1 MKVHLVVCLPLPAPE
16 TESQTSS
23 LDPGGYGALKRLAL
37 ALSLAAGLVLAILLP
52 SSAAASAGTGS
63 KRSLTGSSS
72 NPKRMVHLHHVRRR
86 HVSSTRTAPGAGTVS
101 HTRLSAAGRRRHAR
115 THGWTSPTWFA
126 DPTLG
131 DDIAGEDPWIR
142 QAAIS
147 ALGNLNGSVV
157 VVDPNSGRVLSIV
170 NQKLAMT
177 GAFTPCSTIKPVV
190 GAAALEEGIIT
201 PETKLRAEGKF
212 AYIYGSTHIDLAQAM
227 AASSNEF
234 FAKLGQMMGYQRF
247 SQYAHE
253 FGLGE
258 RAGLDIPGEAPGVFP
273 EAPPA
278 EGGVG
283 MLTSFG
289 TGIEIT
295 PLQLAAIASA
305 IANGGTLYYLQY
317 PRSPEELADFEPRVR
332 RHLDGLAAYL
342 SGVRDG
348 MAASVMYGTSKLA
361 YSPEG
366 QIFGKTGT
374 CSDGGTHL
382 RWFQSFAG
390 DQNKAY
396 VVVVLLRGEGSMFGL
411 HAPEVGGKLYHALL
425 TYPGT
430 QAQTLLPA
438 AVVGK

>member
-1 MKVHLVVCLPLPAPE
+1 
-16 TESQTSS
+16 
-23 LDPGGYGALKRLAL
+23 LKKLAL
-37 ALSLAAGLVLAILLP
+37 VLTLAVGLMLAAVLIPA
-52 SSAAASAGTGS
+52 SAAPSAGSAT
-63 KRSLTGSSS
+63 KRSLTGSTQ

-86 HVSSTRTAPGAGTVS
+86 RTASRAGTRTTTQHAKLTTGV
-101 HTRLSAAGRRRHAR
+101 RRRHVR
-115 THGWTSPTWFA
+115 THGWTSPTWFG
-126 DPTLG
+126 DPTIG

-157 VVDPNSGRVLSIV
+157 VVDPNTGRVLSIV

-177 GAFTPCSTIKPVV
+177 GAFTPCSTVKPVV
-190 GAAALEEGIIT
+190 AAAALEEGIIT
-201 PETKLRAEGKF
+201 PETRLRAEGKF
-212 AYIYGSTHIDLAQAM
+212 AYIYGNSRIDLAQAM

-234 FAKLGQMMGYQRF
+234 FAKLGQMLGYQRF
-247 SQYAHE
+247 SEYAHE

-258 RAGLDIPGEAPGVFP
+258 RAGLDIPGEAPGEFP
-273 EAPPA
+273 DAPPA

-317 PRSPEELADFEPRVR
+317 PRSPEDLADFEPRVR
-332 RHLDGLAAYL
+332 RHLDGLTSYL
-342 SGVRDG
+342 KGVREG
-348 MAASVMYGTSKLA
+348 MAASVLYGTSKLA
-361 YSPEG
+361 YNPDE

-382 RWFQSFAG
+382 RWFQSFTG
-390 DQNKAY
+390 DQNKAF

-425 TYPGT
+425 AYPGT

-438 AVVGK
+438 TALGR

>member
-1 MKVHLVVCLPLPAPE
+1 
-16 TESQTSS
+16 
-23 LDPGGYGALKRLAL
+23 LKKTTP
-37 ALSLAAGLVLAILLP
+37 ALSLAASFILAALLIAVP
-52 SSAAASAGTGS
+52 AGASAGTVT
-63 KRSLTGSSS
+63 KRPLAGSST
-72 NPKRMVHLHHVRRR
+72 NPKRIVHLHHTHRRTASRAHAGATVAVANGSRTRLTPGARR
-86 HVSSTRTAPGAGTVS
+86 HV
-101 HTRLSAAGRRRHAR
+101 R
-115 THGWTSPTWFA
+115 THGWTSPTWFG

-142 QAAIS
+142 QAAVS

-157 VVDPNSGRVLSIV
+157 VVDPNTGRILSVV

-190 GAAALEEGIIT
+190 AAAALQEGIIT
-201 PETKLRAEGKF
+201 PESKIRAEGKF
-212 AYIYGSTHIDLAQAM
+212 AYVYGTAHITLAQAM

-234 FAKLGQMMGYQRF
+234 FAKLGQMLGYQRF

-253 FGLGE
+253 LGLGE
-258 RAGLDIPGEAPGVFP
+258 RSGLDIPGEAPGVFP
-273 EAPPA
+273 DSPPV

-289 TGIEIT
+289 TGIEMT

-317 PRSPEELADFEPRVR
+317 PRTPEELADFEPRVR
-332 RHLDGLAAYL
+332 RHLDGLVSYL
-342 SGVRDG
+342 PGVRDG
-348 MAASVMYGTSKLA
+348 MAASVLYGTSKLA
-361 YSPEG
+361 YNPGE

-374 CSDGGTHL
+374 CSDGDTHL
-382 RWFQSFAG
+382 RWFQSFTG

-396 VVVVLLRGEGSMFGL
+396 VIVVLLRGEGSMFGL
-411 HAPEVGGKLYHALL
+411 HAPEVGGKLYQALL
-425 TYPGT
+425 AYPGI

-438 AVVGK
+438 ALVAK

>member
-1 MKVHLVVCLPLPAPE
+1 
-16 TESQTSS
+16 
-23 LDPGGYGALKRLAL
+23 LKKLIFA
-37 ALSLAAGLVLAILLP
+37 STLAAGLMLAALLTP
-52 SSAAASAGTGS
+52 ASATASAGSVT

-72 NPKRMVHLHHVRRR
+72 NPKHIVHLHHRPSKGRLR
-86 HVSSTRTAPGAGTVS
+86 AGAHPRT
-101 HTRLSAAGRRRHAR
+101 R

-126 DPTLG
+126 DPTQG
-131 DDIAGEDPWIR
+131 DEIAGEDPWIR
-142 QAAIS
+142 QAAVS

-157 VVDPNSGRVLSIV
+157 VVDPNTGRVLSIV

-190 GAAALEEGIIT
+190 AAGALQEGIIT
-201 PETKLRAEGKF
+201 PESTLRAEGRF
-212 AYIYGSTHIDLAQAM
+212 AYTYGTTRVNLAQAM

-273 EAPPA
+273 DAPP
-278 EGGVG
+278 EQGGMG

-289 TGIEIT
+289 SGIEMT

-317 PRSPEELADFEPRVR
+317 PRTPEDLADFEPRVR
-332 RHLDGLAAYL
+332 RHLDGLTNGL
-342 SGVRDG
+342 PGVRAG
-348 MAASVMYGTSKLA
+348 MAASVLYGTSKLA
-361 YSPEG
+361 YNPAV

-382 RWFQSFAG
+382 RWFGSFAG

-396 VVVVLLRGEGSMFGL
+396 VIVVLLRGEGSMFGL
-411 HAPEVGGKLYHALL
+411 HAPEVAGKLYRGLL
-425 TYPGT
+425 MNPGT
-430 QAQTLLPA
+430 EAQTLLPA
-438 AVVGK
+438 AVLSK

>member
-1 MKVHLVVCLPLPAPE
+1 M
-16 TESQTSS
+16 QTSS
-23 LDPGGYGALKRLAL
+23 LDPGGLGALKKLAL
-37 ALSLAAGLVLAILLP
+37 GLTLTAGLMLAAALMP
-52 SSAAASAGTGS
+52 PCAAASAGSAS
-63 KRSLTGSSS
+63 KRSLTGSTQ
-72 NPKRMVHLHHVRRR
+72 NPKRMVHLHHVHHRRTTASRAGTRVTGQRAKLTTGFRRR
-86 HVSSTRTAPGAGTVS
+86 HI
-101 HTRLSAAGRRRHAR
+101 R

-126 DPTLG
+126 DSTTG

-157 VVDPNSGRVLSIV
+157 VVDPNTGRVLSIV

-177 GAFTPCSTIKPVV
+177 GAFTPCSTVKPVV
-190 GAAALEEGIIT
+190 AAAALEEGIIT
-201 PETKLRAEGKF
+201 PETRLRAEGKF
-212 AYIYGSTHIDLAQAM
+212 AYIYGSARIDLAQAM

-234 FAKLGQMMGYQRF
+234 FAKLGQMLGYQRF
-247 SQYAHE
+247 SEYAHE

-258 RAGLDIPGEAPGVFP
+258 RSGLDIPGESPGVFP
-273 EAPPA
+273 DAAPT

-332 RHLDGLAAYL
+332 RHLDGLASYL
-342 SGVRDG
+342 KGVREG
-348 MAASVMYGTSKLA
+348 MAASVLYGTSKLA
-361 YSPEG
+361 YNPDE

-374 CSDGGTHL
+374 CSDNGTHL
-382 RWFQSFAG
+382 RWFQSFTG
-390 DQNKAY
+390 DQNKGY

-438 AVVGK
+438 AALGR

>member
-1 MKVHLVVCLPLPAPE
+1 ML
-16 TESQTSS
+16 
-23 LDPGGYGALKRLAL
+23 
-37 ALSLAAGLVLAILLP
+37 AGLLYPL
-52 SSAAASAGTGS
+52 SATASAGTVT
-63 KRSLTGSSS
+63 KRTVTGSTS
-72 NPKRMVHLHHVRRR
+72 NPKHIVHLHHTRRR
-86 HVSSTRTAPGAGTVS
+86 AASK
-101 HTRLSAAGRRRHAR
+101 TRLSAGARRHVRRRA
-115 THGWTSPTWFA
+115 WTSPTWFA

-170 NQKLAMT
+170 NQRLAMT

-190 GAAALEEGIIT
+190 AAAALEEGIIT
-201 PETKLRAEGKF
+201 PETKIRAEGKF
-212 AYIYGSTHIDLAQAM
+212 SYIYGTAHIDLAQAM

-234 FAKLGQMMGYQRF
+234 FAKLGQMLGYQRF

-253 FGLGE
+253 LGLGE
-258 RAGLDIPGEAPGVFP
+258 RSGLDIPGEAPGAFP

-278 EGGVG
+278 EGGMG

-289 TGIEIT
+289 TGIEMT

-317 PRSPEELADFEPRVR
+317 PRTPEEMADFEPRVR
-332 RHLDGLAAYL
+332 RHLDGLVSYL
-342 SGVRDG
+342 PGIRNA
-348 MAASVMYGTSKLA
+348 MAASVLYGTSKLA
-361 YSPEG
+361 YNPEE

-374 CSDGGTHL
+374 CSDSGTHL

-396 VVVVLLRGEGSMFGL
+396 VIVVLLRGEGSMFGL
-411 HAPEVGGKLYHALL
+411 HAPEVGGKLYQTLL
-425 TYPGT
+425 AYPGT

-438 AVVGK
+438 TVLGK

>member
-1 MKVHLVVCLPLPAPE
+1 M
-16 TESQTSS
+16 
-23 LDPGGYGALKRLAL
+23 
-37 ALSLAAGLVLAILLP
+37 LAALLVPA
-52 SSAAASAGTGS
+52 SAATSAGTGT

-72 NPKRMVHLHHVRRR
+72 NPKRIVHLHHVRRR
-86 HVSSTRTAPGAGTVS
+86 SVS
-101 HTRLSAAGRRRHAR
+101 HAPTASNTRPASHNLSATARRRHVR
-115 THGWTSPTWFA
+115 THGWTSPTWYA

-157 VVDPNSGRVLSIV
+157 VVDPNTGRVLSIV

-190 GAAALEEGIIT
+190 AAAALEEGLIS
-201 PETKLRAEGKF
+201 PETRLRAEGKF
-212 AYIYGSTHIDLAQAM
+212 AYIYGSAHIDLAQAM
-227 AASSNEF
+227 AASSNEY

-273 EAPPA
+273 DAPPA

-295 PLQLAAIASA
+295 PLQQAAIASA

-317 PRSPEELADFEPRVR
+317 PRSPEELADFQPRVR
-332 RHLDGLAAYL
+332 RHLDGLTSYL

-348 MAASVMYGTSKLA
+348 MAASVLYGTSKLA
-361 YSPEG
+361 YSPDE

-374 CSDGGTHL
+374 CSDGDTHL

-396 VVVVLLRGEGSMFGL
+396 VIVVLLRGEGSMFGL

-430 QAQTLLPA
+430 QAQSLPPA

>member
-1 MKVHLVVCLPLPAPE
+1 M
-16 TESQTSS
+16 
-23 LDPGGYGALKRLAL
+23 
-37 ALSLAAGLVLAILLP
+37 LAALLAP
-52 SSAAASAGTGS
+52 PPAAGSAGTGT

-72 NPKRMVHLHHVRRR
+72 NPKRIVHLHHVRRR
-86 HVSSTRTAPGAGTVS
+86 RVSHAATAPDTRAVS
-101 HTRLSAAGRRRHAR
+101 HTALTATGRRRHVR
-115 THGWTSPTWFA
+115 THGWTSPTWYA

-190 GAAALEEGIIT
+190 AAAALQEGLIT

-212 AYIYGSTHIDLAQAM
+212 AYIYGSAHIDLAQAM

-247 SQYAHE
+247 SQYAHQ

-258 RAGLDIPGEAPGVFP
+258 RAGLDIPGEAPGVVP
-273 EAPPA
+273 VAAPA
-278 EGGVG
+278 EGGGG

-317 PRSPEELADFEPRVR
+317 PRSPEDLADFQPRVR
-332 RHLDGLAAYL
+332 RHLDGLASYL

-348 MAASVMYGTSKLA
+348 MAASVLYGTSKLA
-361 YSPEG
+361 YSPDE

-374 CSDGGTHL
+374 CSDAGTHL
-382 RWFQSFAG
+382 RWFQSFTG

-438 AVVGK
+438 TVVGK

>member
-1 MKVHLVVCLPLPAPE
+1 M
-16 TESQTSS
+16 
-23 LDPGGYGALKRLAL
+23 
-37 ALSLAAGLVLAILLP
+37 LAALLTP
-52 SSAAASAGTGS
+52 ASAAASAGTAT

-72 NPKRMVHLHHVRRR
+72 NPKRIVHLHHTRRR
-86 HVSSTRTAPGAGTVS
+86 ASHTEARSHSQTAPHAGTPS
-101 HTRLSAAGRRRHAR
+101 HTRLSATARRRHVR
-115 THGWTSPTWFA
+115 TSGWTSPTWFG

-157 VVDPNSGRVLSIV
+157 VVDPNTGRVLSIV

-190 GAAALEEGIIT
+190 AAAALQEGIIT
-201 PETKLRAEGKF
+201 PESKLRAEGKF
-212 AYIYGSTHIDLAQAM
+212 AYIYGSAHIDLAQAM

-234 FAKLGQMMGYQRF
+234 FAKLGQMMGYDRF

-273 EAPPA
+273 DAPPA

-289 TGIEIT
+289 TGIEMT
-295 PLQLAAIASA
+295 PMQLAAIASA
-305 IANGGTLYYLQY
+305 FANGGTLYYLQY

-332 RHLDGLAAYL
+332 RHLDGLVSYIP
-342 SGVRDG
+342 GIRDG
-348 MAASVMYGTSKLA
+348 MAASVLYGTSKLA
-361 YSPEG
+361 YNPDE

-382 RWFQSFAG
+382 RWFQSFTG

-425 TYPGT
+425 AYPGT
-430 QAQTLLPA
+430 QATALLPA
-438 AVVGK
+438 TLVGK